1 MKEYHEV
8 RIRRLRIGRFGGGES
23 TKVVP
28 MVLPDFPE
36 GVIGAGRAIAV
47 THFLETGGAGVS
59 SLPGAIYSYFFAN
72 ATLNYHGLPAFL
84 QRLHALIRE
93 HQPCQRCHA
102 AFELI

>member
-1 MKEYHEV
+1 MKEYHEG
-8 RIRRLRIGRFGGGES
+8 RNRRLRIGRLGGGET

-28 MVLPDFPE
+28 VVLPDFPE
-36 GVIGAGRAIAV
+36 RVIGAGGAIAV

-84 QRLHALIRE
+84 QRLHALISE
-93 HQPCQRCHA
+93 HQPCQRRHA